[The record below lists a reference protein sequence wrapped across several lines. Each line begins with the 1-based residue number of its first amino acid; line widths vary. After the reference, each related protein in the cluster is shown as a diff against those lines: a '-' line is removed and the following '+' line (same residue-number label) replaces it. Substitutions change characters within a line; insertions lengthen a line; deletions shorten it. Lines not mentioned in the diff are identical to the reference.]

1 MNFWLLTL
9 LLVLGGFVIL
19 TFYLDPKKRGKNL
32 PPVVSGPIPILG
44 AFPTFSVN
52 PVKAVREAFNK
63 NGDIFTLH
71 TMGFNMTFL
80 IGPEAHQVFFKAT
93 DEELSPREAYQMVVP
108 VFGPGVVY
116 DCPTSVMYEQLKFV
130 KSGLVLGQLRKS
142 VPIITAEAKAY
153 FEQWGQSGELDMLEH
168 MNRLTMLTASRCLLG
183 PEIRGDP
190 KVSAEFAALYHDL
203 EGGLNPISFFFP
215 YLPIPSH
222 IKRDKARV
230 EVSKLFS
237 RVIKGRR
244 QLPADQKPDD
254 MLQILM
260 DSQYKNGEVLTD
272 DQIAGML
279 IGVLFAGQHTSGIT
293 ATWTAFFL
301 AQKPEL
307 FKEIQDEQKQI
318 IEEFGEEIT
327 FDSLKKCVKL
337 ENCVREAL
345 RMFPPLIMLMR
356 KVKQELTYKNY
367 TIPVGDMLCVSPAVA
382 HRVSECFT
390 NADSYDPERFAREE
404 HTKQPYSYLSFGG
417 GRHGCPGENFGI
429 IQIKTLWT
437 ILLRN
442 FNFEMAAKELPPADY
457 TNLVVGPKQ
466 PATLRYTRKT
476 TTMV

>member
-1 MNFWLLTL
+1 
-9 LLVLGGFVIL
+9 
-19 TFYLDPKKRGKNL
+19 
-32 PPVVSGPIPILG
+32 
-44 AFPTFSVN
+44 
-52 PVKAVREAFNK
+52 
-63 NGDIFTLH
+63 
-71 TMGFNMTFL
+71 
-80 IGPEAHQVFFKAT
+80 
-93 DEELSPREAYQMVVP
+93 
-108 VFGPGVVY
+108 
-116 DCPTSVMYEQLKFV
+116 
-130 KSGLVLGQLRKS
+130 
-142 VPIITAEAKAY
+142 
-153 FEQWGQSGELDMLEH
+153 MLEH

-307 FKEIQDEQKQI
+307 LYVSIPFLLLPL
-318 IEEFGEEIT
+318 
-327 FDSLKKCVKL
+327 SLAKKSKKNKSKL
-337 ENCVREAL
+337 LKNLE
-345 RMFPPLIMLMR
+345 R
-356 KVKQELTYKNY
+356 KSLLT
-367 TIPVGDMLCVSPAVA
+367 L
-382 HRVSECFT
+382 
-390 NADSYDPERFAREE
+390 
-404 HTKQPYSYLSFGG
+404 
-417 GRHGCPGENFGI
+417 
-429 IQIKTLWT
+429 
-437 ILLRN
+437 
-442 FNFEMAAKELPPADY
+442 
-457 TNLVVGPKQ
+457 
-466 PATLRYTRKT
+466 
-476 TTMV
+476 

>member
-1 MNFWLLTL
+1 
-9 LLVLGGFVIL
+9 
-19 TFYLDPKKRGKNL
+19 
-32 PPVVSGPIPILG
+32 
-44 AFPTFSVN
+44 
-52 PVKAVREAFNK
+52 
-63 NGDIFTLH
+63 
-71 TMGFNMTFL
+71 
-80 IGPEAHQVFFKAT
+80 
-93 DEELSPREAYQMVVP
+93 MVVP

-116 DCPTSVMYEQLKFV
+116 DCPTSVMYEQLKFA
-130 KSGLVLGQLRKS
+130 KSGLTLTQLRKN
-142 VPIITAEAKAY
+142 VPIITAETKAY
-153 FEQWGQSGELDMLEH
+153 LEQWGQSGEVDMLDH

-203 EGGLNPISFFFP
+203 EGGLTPISFFFP
-215 YLPIPSH
+215 YLPIPQH
-222 IKRDKARV
+222 VKRDKARV

-237 RVIKGRR
+237 RVIKARR

-260 DSQYKNGEVLTD
+260 DSQYKNGEMLTD

-293 ATWTAFFL
+293 ATWTACFL
-301 AQKPEL
+301 AERPEL
-307 FKEIQDEQKQI
+307 FKEIVEEQKQI
-318 IEEFGEEIT
+318 FEEFGEEIT

-382 HRVSECFT
+382 HRVSECYT

-404 HTKQPYSYLSFGG
+404 HTKQPYSFLSFGG

-429 IQIKTLWT
+429 IQIKTIWT
-437 ILLRN
+437 VLIRN
-442 FNFEMAAKELPPADY
+442 FNFEMSNKQLPPPDY
-457 TNLVVGPKQ
+457 TALVVGPKQ
-466 PATLRYTRKT
+466 PANVRYTRKT